1 MVFIKPLLRLGFT
14 YSKKF
19 SVTYA
24 RSISSGNKIY
34 TGPIKNPLY
43 LQNWLDDYCKLQAYH
58 NINDIYNY
66 ELLRSQLK
74 DTDDDEFDFAVDLPN
89 MKIERMSKAVV
100 IKIEDSNNE
109 NTSIMDMYVG
119 LTEALNYSLED
130 RASSITVITGKG
142 QFFSNNNDIS
152 KKNLDDVD
160 KFISVYMKFMHSLID
175 HDKPLIGLIK
185 GPTVG
190 IMAELLPLF
199 DYVLASNDATFKT
212 LAFEN
217 GFMPGGCSTF
227 TFPALIGKQTS
238 FDFLWKG
245 RSITAM
251 KAKSLGLVNAVVH
264 NYYFEQIAKKKIRQF
279 SKLDP
284 TSLIV
289 GKKLFRDN
297 VREDLYKC
305 LDVEKTSKRLLKT
318 DDKLSGN

>member
-1 MVFIKPLLRLGFT
+1 MALKKPLLRLGFT

-19 SVTYA
+19 SITYP
-24 RSISSGNKIY
+24 RSISSGDKIY

-43 LQNWLDDYCKLQAYH
+43 LQNWIDDYCKLQVYH
-58 NINDIYNY
+58 NINDINNY

-74 DTDDDEFDFAVDLPN
+74 EIDDDEFDFGVDLPN

-100 IKIEDSNNE
+100 IKIDDSDNK
-109 NTSIMDMYVG
+109 NTSIIDMYEG

-130 RASSITVITGKG
+130 RTSSITVITGKG
-142 QFFSNNNDIS
+142 QFFSNNNIINM
-152 KKNLDDVD
+152 KNDGDVD
-160 KFISVYMKFMHSLID
+160 KFIPIYEKFLHSLID

-185 GPTVG
+185 GPTIG

-199 DYVLASNDATFKT
+199 DYVLASNDAYFKT

-227 TFPALIGKQTS
+227 TFPAFIGTQTS
-238 FDFLWKG
+238 FNFLWKG
-245 RSITAM
+245 QSITAM

-289 GKKLFRDN
+289 SKKIFRDN
-297 VREDLYKC
+297 IREDLYKC

-318 DDKLSGN
+318 NNKL